1 MAAFIRFRSTC
12 FSEDL
17 KVDALFVKQ
26 SNYFFSQYFYFKN
39 RPKKYV
45 LSFTLPWGEGIP
57 SLLFI
62 MFSSLLFAPTLFKN
76 FSLLAK
82 SKDFDFF
89 KATLST
95 LNITYIKPIYIKSS
109 FGFHSNNGTTVLK
122 LKTLSRSLLKNL
134 ILQNCLHRLNIWG
147 CRYYT
152 KIRDIIVS
160 FCIFSLLMYDWI
172 FGKNLEHDTYGLK
185 WSPWPSTLRGV
196 CSMLGPWNLC

>member
-12 FSEDL
+12 FSEHL
-17 KVDALFVKQ
+17 KVDALFIKQ
-26 SNYFFSQYFYFKN
+26 PNYFFSQYFYFKN
-39 RPKKYV
+39 CPKKYV

-122 LKTLSRSLLKNL
+122 LKTISISRSYWRIWFCKTVYTGLTSEGVDITRRSMILLL
-134 ILQNCLHRLNIWG
+134 
-147 CRYYT
+147 
-152 KIRDIIVS
+152 V
-160 FCIFSLLMYDWI
+160 FAFSVY
-172 FGKNLEHDTYGLK
+172 
-185 WSPWPSTLRGV
+185 
-196 CSMLGPWNLC
+196 